1 MSGHSKWSSIKHKKA
16 ATDAKRGKIFTKLI
30 KEITVSARMGGK
42 DPDANPRLRTAIAAG
57 KAANMPQDNIE
68 RAILKGAGELEGVTY
83 DEVTYEGYG
92 PGGVALLL
100 EVLTDNKNRAVGEI
114 RHLLTKHGGNLGS
127 SNSVAWMFDKRGYLL
142 VEKSAVDEEAL
153 MTATIEAGAD
163 DLRDEDGNWEILST
177 PEAFDAVAEAVRG
190 LGVEPASAQVAM
202 LPQNFVMLEGKSA
215 QQMLKLIGALDE
227 LDDIRHVWSNFD
239 IDDKEIEASLA

>member
-92 PGGVALLL
+92 PGGVAVLIH
-100 EVLTDNKNRAVGEI
+100 VLTDNRNRTVAEI
-114 RHLLTKHGGNLGS
+114 RHLFSKNGGNLGETGV
-127 SNSVAWMFDKRGYLL
+127 VAWMFEMKGVILIDADR
-142 VEKSAVDEEAL
+142 ADEDRLMEIAL
-153 MTATIEAGAD
+153 EAGAE
-163 DLRDEDGNWEILST
+163 DLTKEDVYFELTTDPESFETVRDTLTEQDIPLSS
-177 PEAFDAVAEAVRG
+177 AEQTMV
-190 LGVEPASAQVAM
+190 
-202 LPQNFVMLEGKSA
+202 PQNTV
-215 QQMLKLIGALDE
+215 ALDADKARQVLRLME
-227 LDDIRHVWSNFD
+227 ALEDQDDVQNVYANFD
-239 IDDKEIEASLA
+239 IPDAVMEEVGA

>member
-92 PGGVALLL
+92 PGGVAVLIL
-100 EVLTDNKNRAVGEI
+100 VLTDNRNRTVAEI
-114 RHLLTKHGGNLGS
+114 RHLFSKNGGNLGETGV
-127 SNSVAWMFDKRGYLL
+127 VAWMFEMKGVILIDADR
-142 VEKSAVDEEAL
+142 ADEDRLMEIAL
-153 MTATIEAGAD
+153 EAGAE
-163 DLRDEDGNWEILST
+163 DLTKEDGYFELTSDPESFETVRDTLTEQDIPLSS
-177 PEAFDAVAEAVRG
+177 AEQTMV
-190 LGVEPASAQVAM
+190 
-202 LPQNFVMLEGKSA
+202 PQNT
-215 QQMLKLIGALDE
+215 IALDADKARQVLRLME
-227 LDDIRHVWSNFD
+227 ALEDQDDVQNVYANFD
-239 IDDKEIEASLA
+239 IPDAVMEEVGA

>member
-92 PGGVALLL
+92 PGGVAVLLH
-100 EVLTDNKNRAVGEI
+100 VMTDNRNRTVAEI
-114 RHLLTKHGGNLGS
+114 RNIFSKNGGNLGETGG
-127 SNSVAWMFDKRGYLL
+127 VAWIFEMKGVILIDADR
-142 VEKSAVDEEAL
+142 ADEDRLMEIAL
-153 MTATIEAGAD
+153 EAGAE
-163 DLRDEDGNWEILST
+163 DLTKEDGCFEVTTDPESFETVRDTLTEQDIPLSS
-177 PEAFDAVAEAVRG
+177 AEQTMV
-190 LGVEPASAQVAM
+190 
-202 LPQNFVMLEGKSA
+202 PQNTV
-215 QQMLKLIGALDE
+215 ALDADKARQVLRLME
-227 LDDIRHVWSNFD
+227 TLEDQDDVQNVYANFD
-239 IDDKEIEASLA
+239 IPDAVVEEVGA

>member
-92 PGGVALLL
+92 PGGVAVLIH
-100 EVLTDNKNRAVGEI
+100 VLTDNRNRTVAEI
-114 RHLLTKHGGNLGS
+114 RHLFSKNGGNLGETGV
-127 SNSVAWMFDKRGYLL
+127 VAWMFEMKGVILIDTDR
-142 VEKSAVDEEAL
+142 ADEDRLMEIAL
-153 MTATIEAGAD
+153 EAGAE
-163 DLRDEDGNWEILST
+163 DLTKEDGYFELTTDPESFETVRDTLTEQDIPLSS
-177 PEAFDAVAEAVRG
+177 AEQTMV
-190 LGVEPASAQVAM
+190 
-202 LPQNFVMLEGKSA
+202 PQNTV
-215 QQMLKLIGALDE
+215 ALDADKARQVLRLME
-227 LDDIRHVWSNFD
+227 ALEDQDDVQNVYANFD
-239 IDDKEIEASLA
+239 IPDAVMEEVGA

>member
-92 PGGVALLL
+92 PGGVAVLIH
-100 EVLTDNKNRAVGEI
+100 VLTDNRNRTVAEI
-114 RHLLTKHGGNLGS
+114 RHLFSKNGGNLGETGV
-127 SNSVAWMFDKRGYLL
+127 VAWMFEMKGVILIDADR
-142 VEKSAVDEEAL
+142 ADEDRLMEIAL
-153 MTATIEAGAD
+153 EAGAE
-163 DLRDEDGNWEILST
+163 DLTKEDVYFELTTDPESFETVRDTLTEQDIPLSS
-177 PEAFDAVAEAVRG
+177 AEQTMV
-190 LGVEPASAQVAM
+190 
-202 LPQNFVMLEGKSA
+202 PQNTV
-215 QQMLKLIGALDE
+215 ALDA
-227 LDDIRHVWSNFD
+227 
-239 IDDKEIEASLA
+239 DKARQVLRLHGRPDPADAHLA

>member
-92 PGGVALLL
+92 PGGVAVLIH
-100 EVLTDNKNRAVGEI
+100 VLTDNRNRTVAEI
-114 RHLLTKHGGNLGS
+114 RHLFSKNGGNLGETGV
-127 SNSVAWMFDKRGYLL
+127 VAWMFEMKGVILIDADR
-142 VEKSAVDEEAL
+142 ADEDRLMEIAL
-153 MTATIEAGAD
+153 EAGAE
-163 DLRDEDGNWEILST
+163 DLTKEDGYFELTTDPESFETVRDTLTEQDIPLSS
-177 PEAFDAVAEAVRG
+177 AEQTMV
-190 LGVEPASAQVAM
+190 
-202 LPQNFVMLEGKSA
+202 PQNTV
-215 QQMLKLIGALDE
+215 ALDADKARQVLRLME
-227 LDDIRHVWSNFD
+227 ALEDQDDVQNVYANFD
-239 IDDKEIEASLA
+239 IPDAVMEEVGA

>member
-92 PGGVALLL
+92 PGGVAVLIH
-100 EVLTDNKNRAVGEI
+100 VLTDNRNRTVAEI
-114 RHLLTKHGGNLGS
+114 RHLFSKNGGNLGETGV
-127 SNSVAWMFDKRGYLL
+127 VAWMFEMKGVILIDADR
-142 VEKSAVDEEAL
+142 ADEDRLMEIAL
-153 MTATIEAGAD
+153 EAGAE
-163 DLRDEDGNWEILST
+163 DLTKEDGYFELTSDPESFETVRDTLTEQDIPLSS
-177 PEAFDAVAEAVRG
+177 AEQTMV
-190 LGVEPASAQVAM
+190 
-202 LPQNFVMLEGKSA
+202 PQNTV
-215 QQMLKLIGALDE
+215 ALDADKARQILRLME
-227 LDDIRHVWSNFD
+227 ALEDQDDVQNVYANFD
-239 IDDKEIEASLA
+239 IPDAVMEEVGA

>member
-30 KEITVSARMGGK
+30 KEISVSARMGGK

-92 PGGVALLL
+92 PGGVAVLIL
-100 EVLTDNKNRAVGEI
+100 VLTDNRNRTVAEI
-114 RHLLTKHGGNLGS
+114 RHLFSKNGGNLGETGV
-127 SNSVAWMFDKRGYLL
+127 VAWMFEMKGVILIDADR
-142 VEKSAVDEEAL
+142 ADEDRLMEIAL
-153 MTATIEAGAD
+153 EAGAE
-163 DLRDEDGNWEILST
+163 DLTKEDGYFELTSDPESFETVRDTLTEQDIPLSS
-177 PEAFDAVAEAVRG
+177 AEQTMV
-190 LGVEPASAQVAM
+190 
-202 LPQNFVMLEGKSA
+202 PQNTV
-215 QQMLKLIGALDE
+215 ALDTDKARQVLRLME
-227 LDDIRHVWSNFD
+227 ALEDQDDVQNVYANFD
-239 IDDKEIEASLA
+239 IPDAVMEEVGA